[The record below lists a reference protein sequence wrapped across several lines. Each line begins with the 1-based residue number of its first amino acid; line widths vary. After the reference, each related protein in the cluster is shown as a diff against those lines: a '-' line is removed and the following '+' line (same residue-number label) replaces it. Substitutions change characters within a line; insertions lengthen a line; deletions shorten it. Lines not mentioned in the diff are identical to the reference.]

1 MESIHFSTKK
11 DSKNNNYSKEID
23 QLLEMGFDKEK
34 SIEMITYT
42 KGNIELAIEYL
53 YNGIPNKLISNNDYQ
68 DNDNSLDANLGS
80 DEADDDEHGEDYED
94 IIYLLQ
100 KLSVIIKILSEQ
112 NKKTIDEI
120 LKILKKYNNKLY
132 KFIKEN
138 EEDFNKCL
146 LNPLVKED
154 YETFEKFKKG
164 KDNLGHYNLDYKIF
178 DENYEKNNIINEIKN
193 KNESLGNDVDLID
206 FENENFNNKNNLNEK
221 ENDVINKLKKL
232 GNFSDEEVTQAY
244 LICDKNEEL
253 TANYIFENMNNKEN
267 KKDIN
272 INSINIINSK
282 NK

>member
-232 GNFSDEEVTQAY
+232 GNFSDEEVTQAF

>member
-193 KNESLGNDVDLID
+193 KNESLGNDIDLID

-232 GNFSDEEVTQAY
+232 GNFSDEEVTQAF

>member
-1 MESIHFSTKK
+1 MESTHFSTKK
-11 DSKNNNYSKEID
+11 DNKNNYSKEIE

-232 GNFSDEEVTQAY
+232 GNFSDEEVTQAF

>member
-11 DSKNNNYSKEID
+11 DNKNNNYSKEIE

-53 YNGIPNKLISNNDYQ
+53 YNGIPNKIINNNDYQ
-68 DNDNSLDANLGS
+68 DDDNSLDANLGS

-100 KLSVIIKILSEQ
+100 KLSVIIKIISEQ
-112 NKKTIDEI
+112 NKKTIEEI
-120 LKILKKYNNKLY
+120 LKVLKKYNNKLY

-138 EEDFNKCL
+138 EEEFNKCL

-154 YETFEKFKKG
+154 YETFENFKKG

-193 KNESLGNDVDLID
+193 KNESLGNDIDLID
-206 FENENFNNKNNLNEK
+206 FENENFNNKNNLSEQ
-221 ENDVINKLKKL
+221 ENDVIDKLKKL

-244 LICDKNEEL
+244 LLCDKNEEL

-267 KKDIN
+267 KKDNN

-282 NK
+282 KK

>member
-1 MESIHFSTKK
+1 MESTHFSNKK
-11 DSKNNNYSKEID
+11 DNNNNNYSKEIE

-272 INSINIINSK
+272 INIQNT
-282 NK
+282 

>member
-1 MESIHFSTKK
+1 MESTHFSNKK
-11 DSKNNNYSKEID
+11 DNNNNNYSKEIE

-53 YNGIPNKLISNNDYQ
+53 YNGIPNKIINNNDYQ
-68 DNDNSLDANLGS
+68 DDDNSLDANLGS

-94 IIYLLQ
+94 TIYLLQ
-100 KLSVIIKILSEQ
+100 KLSVIIKIISEQ
-112 NKKTIDEI
+112 NKKTIEGI